1 MAEGVVACVGLFIG
15 LLIALEVG
23 YRLRRRSLDNES
35 YQASPADSVVFAIL
49 GLVIAFAFN
58 SAASRFDERRHLII
72 DQANALRVAW
82 TRVDLLAEPDRE
94 AVRSRMREWVRLV
107 LEFVPTGKDRN
118 APEWAEQ
125 FNRADHL
132 QRETWQL
139 AMEAVDRQPK
149 PQYAALVLTPIDQ
162 WIDLST
168 ARVEMSNRGLP
179 FMVFVALI
187 VLSIGG
193 ALLAG
198 FNSANSPHR
207 RPMHMLLFAGVI
219 SLLIYLTVD
228 LSLPRSGL
236 IRTDSADSAMR
247 RLYEVMTRE
256 SPSTTGATRPVPS

>member
-1 MAEGVVACVGLFIG
+1 MAEGVAACLGLFVA
-15 LLIALEVG
+15 LLVALEVG
-23 YRLRRRSLDNES
+23 YWLRKRSSDSES

-58 SAASRFDERRHLII
+58 SAASRFDERRHLNI

-94 AVRSRMREWVRLV
+94 AIRIRMREWVRLV
-107 LEFVPTGKDRN
+107 LEFVPSGHDRN
-118 APEWAEQ
+118 SPEWTEQ
-125 FNRADHL
+125 FNKADQL

-149 PQYAALVLTPIDQ
+149 PQYAALVLSPIDQ

-168 ARVEMSNRGLP
+168 ARIEMSNRGLP

-187 VLSIGG
+187 ALSIGG

-198 FNSANSPHR
+198 YNSANRPNR
-207 RPMHMLLFAGVI
+207 RPMHMLLFASVI
-219 SLLIYLTVD
+219 SMLIYLTVD

-247 RLYEVMTRE
+247 RLYELMTTE
-256 SPSTTGATRPVPS
+256 SRVTTRASQLVPR